1 MERTKAAVT
10 RPIVSFQAA
19 PMARL
24 PEEVKRAKIDAKKI
38 LLATS
43 LSLGKIISPIP
54 KYTPITIWTMP
65 SPVAHPEEQLPMITM
80 LW

>member
-24 PEEVKRAKIDAKKI
+24 PEEMKRAKIDAKKI

-43 LSLGKIISPIP
+43 LSKYILGRGG
-54 KYTPITIWTMP
+54 W
-65 SPVAHPEEQLPMITM
+65 
-80 LW
+80 